1 MYLMGDLNCDML
13 KKEKLSNNM
22 PTKKL
27 NSVYELY
34 QLSQLI
40 DEATRITMTTSIAL
54 LTILLPILLKKFLIL
69 VLFTPESAIT
79 V

>member
-1 MYLMGDLNCDML
+1 MGDLNCDML